1 MNTFKFR
8 LIGTVDMVVTIEAED
23 AETASGLAYDY
34 PADKLSWVNWE
45 VEEIE
50 EEEEDTP
57 VAQKCPPQ
65 VPWGDGVSFVL
76 PSFVTHQY
84 KKK

>member
-23 AETASGLAYDY
+23 AETASSLAYDY
-34 PADKLSWVNWE
+34 PAEKFKWVNWE

-50 EEEEDTP
+50 EEEEKP
-57 VAQKCPPQ
+57 VAQKSPPQ
-65 VPWGDGVSFVL
+65 VPWGEGVSFAL